1 VIVSDIQS
9 APTDEGFELSARVTL
24 ERDAGE
30 DQRVWFRFA
39 DPEAPIPAVG
49 DPFLVGLVIP
59 CMMLGED
66 LTIDGP
72 VSPELVAAVE
82 AKTIPIVL
90 GWRPAFER
98 AAIRCADS
106 YEHREA
112 DAARGVGSCFSGGV
126 DSHYSLE
133 KNVDRI
139 THLITIAGFDRAL
152 DAPIPWQNTLDRA
165 RAISRE
171 LEKSL
176 LVVSTNLG
184 SFGGVRCLAAAKRL
198 GRKPRNFYLGV
209 YHGSVLVAVGV
220 GLQGVLRRLIVPSSN
235 PHGHMI
241 PWGSHPELDA
251 SWSTRALAID
261 HDGAEADR
269 VEKVKWLAQRRPE
282 CIRTLAVCHDADRQT
297 PQNCGRCEK
306 CLRILMVLRAW
317 GLSHLAE
324 SFAEPLDLGR
334 VELIEIPEGVEVTYE
349 KARCMAEA
357 ADDRALVAALD
368 AVFGRRFSWRRTLDR
383 AQRPWR
389 KMRRRGRSRSR

>member
-1 VIVSDIQS
+1 MIVSDIRTV
-9 APTDEGFELSARVTL
+9 PTDEGFELSARVRL

-39 DPEAPIPAVG
+39 DPEAPIPAFG

-59 CMMLGED
+59 CMMLRED

-82 AKTIPIVL
+82 AKTVPIVL
-90 GWRPAFER
+90 GWRPAFAR
-98 AAIRCADS
+98 AAIRCAEP
-106 YEHREA
+106 YERRET
-112 DAARGVGSCFSGGV
+112 DAARGVGACFSGGV

-139 THLITIAGFDRAL
+139 THLITIDGFDRSL
-152 DAPIPWQNTLDRA
+152 GAPIPWQNVLDRA

-176 LVVSTNLG
+176 VVVSTNLPEAG
-184 SFGGVRCLAAAKRL
+184 CGPCVALARRL
-198 GRKPRNFYLGV
+198 GRGLEKFYLST
-209 YHGSVLVAVGV
+209 YFGSVLVAVGV
-220 GLQGVLRRLIVPSSN
+220 GLQGVLRQLIVPSSQS
-235 PHGHMI
+235 HEHLI
-241 PWGSHPELDA
+241 PWGSHPELDT

-261 HDGAEADR
+261 HDGAETDR
-269 VEKVKWLAQRRPE
+269 IGKVKRLAQWRPE
-282 CIRTLAVCHDADRQT
+282 RIREISVCHDAGRQT

-306 CLRILMVLRAW
+306 CLRNLLVLRVC
-317 GLSHLAE
+317 GLSHLAD

-334 VELIEIPEGVEVTYE
+334 VELIHLTERKIPIYQTLRRAAG
-349 KARCMAEA
+349 A

-368 AVFGRRFSWRRTLDR
+368 VVFGRRFSWRRTLDR

-389 KMRRRGRSRSR
+389 KMRRRVRSGR